1 MILKKKRQL
10 LVNMQKKDTM
20 DRFCLLILVVM
31 FGFFGCSDSKPISY
45 EQLNMAA
52 PIYPDYR
59 DITIPLN
66 IAPLSFYLDDFCEE
80 VEIKCN
86 VEGKEIVNKRFDR
99 IMNWSIDV
107 WHKLL
112 EHAYKNGNEIEVSIA
127 KKFHG
132 KWLMY
137 DKFTWKVDG
146 EIDSYL
152 SYRLIEPGY
161 ELWNRMSIIER
172 NLENFDVKPILSNT
186 LTDGSCINCHESN
199 VNNTKQFIIHS
210 RGTVNGTLLVDGDQI
225 IKLDPS
231 SAKLVRGFTYPCWHP
246 DGRYIA
252 FSSNKTAQVFHANSK
267 KQIEVYDFQADLI
280 LYDIKD
286 NRVIEVAG
294 ATNSSAFENYPTWSR
309 DGKRLFYC
317 VADSVLLP
325 DNYQDVRYKI
335 CAKTFDESNAQF
347 SIQCDTIVGDSMSS
361 AVMPSLSP
369 CGRYLL
375 YSKLDYGCFPI
386 WHKESDIVLFDL
398 KTQTTLSAHLNSPSA
413 ESYPSWSKSGE
424 WIMFTSRREDELFT
438 RVYFSHFDGT
448 KCSKPFL
455 LPEED
460 LDIVYPNLK
469 SYNVPQLRSESVEIA
484 AHTLASKLRGTNQ
497 KVQAIK

>member
-1 MILKKKRQL
+1 MRLKKKKQL
-10 LVNMQKKDTM
+10 LVNRQKGGIM
-20 DRFCLLILVVM
+20 DRLCWFILIVI
-31 FGFFGCSDSKPISY
+31 FGLCGCIESKPIRY
-45 EQLNMAA
+45 EQLNMVA

-59 DITIPLN
+59 DIIIPTN
-66 IAPLSFYLDDFCEE
+66 IAPLNFYLDDFCEE
-80 VEIKCN
+80 VEIICK
-86 VEGKEIVNKRFDR
+86 VAGKEIVNKRFER
-99 IMNWSIDV
+99 IINWEIDV
-107 WHKLL
+107 WRNLL
-112 EHAYKNGNEIEVSIA
+112 NYAHKNGHEIEVSIA
-127 KKFHG
+127 KKFYG

-137 DKFTWKVDG
+137 DKFIWAVGG

-161 ELWNRMSIIER
+161 ELWNKMSIIER
-172 NLENFDVKPILSNT
+172 NLENFDKKPVLSNT

-199 VNNTKQFIIHS
+199 VNNNKQFIIHS
-210 RGTVNGTLLVDGDQI
+210 RGTVNGTLLVDGDRI

-231 SAKLVRGFTYPCWHP
+231 NANLVRGFTYPSWHL

-267 KQIEVYDFQADLI
+267 KQVEVYDVQADLI

-286 NRVIEVAG
+286 NKVVEVEG

-309 DGKRLFYC
+309 DGEKLFYC
-317 VADSVLLP
+317 VADSVHLP
-325 DNYQDVRYKI
+325 DNYQDVKYKI
-335 CAKTFDESNAQF
+335 CAKTFDASKGKF
-347 SIQCDTIVGDSMSS
+347 SASCDTIVADSMSS

-386 WHKESDIVLFDL
+386 WHKEADIILFDL
-398 KTQTTLSAHLNSPSA
+398 KTQTTLSANLNSPSA

-424 WIMFTSRREDELFT
+424 WIIFTSRREDDLFT
-438 RVYFSHFDGT
+438 RVYFSHFDGK

-455 LPEED
+455 LPEKEF
-460 LDIVYPNLK
+460 DINFPNLK

-484 AHTLASKLRGTNQ
+484 THVLAAKLRGTNQ